1 LFYSIIYGDELFNE
15 FNVVEIDD
23 TIMGT
28 VGRRVFKASGV
39 FGIN

>member
-23 TIMGT
+23 TIWEQLVEESSKPVEYLG
-28 VGRRVFKASGV
+28 
-39 FGIN
+39 